1 MTWLYEDK
9 EFEYSDE
16 WYGFIY
22 LIENLITGRRYI
34 GRKFL
39 TKAGYKT
46 VKGKRK
52 KIRVASDWEDYYGSS
67 PALKADVELLGK
79 ENFKR
84 TILRLCKSRGECNYY
99 ETKLIF
105 ETDAVLDG
113 NYYNNWVS
121 CKVQASHVKSLLFNQ
136 ETTDVKSTGTQAP
149 NCQSDA
155 E

>member
-1 MTWLYEDK
+1 MAWLYEGK
-9 EFEYSDE
+9 EFEYDDQ

-22 LIENLITGRRYI
+22 LIENVVNGKKYI

-46 VKGKRK
+46 VNKKRK
-52 KIRVASDWEDYYGSS
+52 KIRVESDWADYYGSS
-67 PALKADVELLGK
+67 PALAKDIEIFGR

-84 TILRLCKSRGECNYY
+84 TILRLCKSRGECNYW

-113 NYYNNWVS
+113 NYYNTWVQ
-121 CKVQASHVKSLLFNQ
+121 CKIQASHVRALHFNLE
-136 ETTDVKSTGTQAP
+136 ETS
-149 NCQSDA
+149 
-155 E
+155 